1 MALTLLQLEKLRDEL
16 EQTRLSGVRE
26 IKDQNGETISYKSD
40 SEIAAAL
47 NFVTRKISELRQG
60 QPKTIVFSTHKGIS

>member
-1 MALTLLQLEKLRDEL
+1 MALTLQHLEKLRDEL

-47 NFVTRKISELRQG
+47 NFVTRKISELQQG
-60 QPKTIVFSTHKGIS
+60 QPKTIVFSTHKGI